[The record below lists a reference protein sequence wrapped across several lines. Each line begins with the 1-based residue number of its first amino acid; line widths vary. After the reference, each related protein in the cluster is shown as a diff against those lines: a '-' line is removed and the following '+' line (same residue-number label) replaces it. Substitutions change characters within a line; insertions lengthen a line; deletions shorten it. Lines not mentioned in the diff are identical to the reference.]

1 MEYGIEE
8 LAAAADERVDTI
20 RYYQAKGLLPRPA
33 RRGRTAV
40 YDESHLELLRRIRGY
55 QDQGFT
61 LALIKRVLDERDDSR
76 SAALLAA
83 VSEERGARALTL
95 TELAAESGV
104 PEAILASLRSAGLLV
119 PTRGSDAEELYADAD
134 AQMARAGLRLLG
146 QGFPLDALLHLAVQ
160 HARGIE
166 EVCDRAIDLFDQHVR
181 KVGSD
186 GAEPAEVAATFQ
198 ELLPA
203 VTTLVAVHFQRTLLH
218 RALQRLRATEE
229 RDPLAAAV
237 AAVAA
242 ADSGRLE
249 VRWT

>member
-20 RYYQAKGLLPRPA
+20 RYYQAKGLLPRPD

-40 YDESHLELLRRIRGY
+40 YGKQHLAALRQIRAY

-61 LALIKRVLDERDDSR
+61 LALIKRVLTERHDSKG
-76 SAALLAA
+76 AALLAA

-95 TELAAESGV
+95 AELAVESGV
-104 PEAILASLRSAGLLV
+104 AEPILASLRAAGLLV
-119 PTRGSDAEELYADAD
+119 PTRGDSDRELYSEAD
-134 AQMARAGLRLLG
+134 AQMARAGLALLA
-146 QGFPLDALLHLAVQ
+146 QGFPLDELMQLAVR

-166 EVCDRAIDLFDQHVR
+166 EVCDQAIDLFDKHVR
-181 KVGSD
+181 KVGAS
-186 GAEPAEVAATFQ
+186 GAEPTEVAETFRY
-198 ELLPA
+198 LLPA

-218 RALQRLRATEE
+218 RALERLRTTEE
-229 RDPLAAAV
+229 HEPLAAAV